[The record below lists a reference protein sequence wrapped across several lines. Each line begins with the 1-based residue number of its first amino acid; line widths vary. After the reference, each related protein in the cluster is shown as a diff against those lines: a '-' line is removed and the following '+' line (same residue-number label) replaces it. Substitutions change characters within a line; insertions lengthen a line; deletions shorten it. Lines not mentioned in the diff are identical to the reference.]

1 MQRDT
6 RIKDRRLE
14 LKMSQMELARLC
26 GVSLTSVIKWENGAG
41 SPRRENLEKL
51 QEVLGIKLGG
61 E

>member
-1 MQRDT
+1 MKRDT

-14 LKMSQMELARLC
+14 LNMSQMELARLC
-26 GVSLTSVIKWENGAG
+26 RVSLTTIVKYENGC
-41 SPRRENLEKL
+41 SVPRRENMERL